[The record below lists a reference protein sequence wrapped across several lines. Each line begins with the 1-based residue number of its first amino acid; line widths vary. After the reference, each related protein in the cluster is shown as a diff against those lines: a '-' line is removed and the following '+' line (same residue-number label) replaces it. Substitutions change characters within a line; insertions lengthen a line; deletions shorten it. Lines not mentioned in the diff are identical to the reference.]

1 MQRFLT
7 FPTSLVTSRA
17 LSQPR
22 VRLAEPQDAVEVTKV
37 FINAMQDDQSWPYR
51 FPHREEFPDDHWN
64 YNLDLMSR
72 FISPDYDDWVV
83 VVAEAD
89 DSRAGAD
96 VRRIV
101 SFAVWNISYAN
112 KRRRGSSYVPNSREH
127 LHLSLPN

>member
-7 FPTSLVTSRA
+7 FFTSLVAPRA

-64 YNLDLMSR
+64 YNLDPMSR

-89 DSRAGAD
+89 DSQAGAD

-101 SFAVWNISYAN
+101 CFAVWNISYCQQ
-112 KRRRGSSYVPNSREH
+112 VPPWVVVCSK
-127 LHLSLPN
+127 LS